1 MRVVTD
7 LPRPVRVIDHV
18 WIPLSDGIRLGARIW
33 LPEDADDDPVPAILE
48 YLPYRKGDGTAVR
61 DQPRHAYFAG
71 HGYAVLR
78 VDIRGSGESGGLL
91 PDEYLPQEQE
101 DALEVLAW
109 IAAQPWCTGDA
120 GMFGISWGGF
130 NGLQVAAHAPPAAEG
145 RDQPLLD
152 GRPLRR
158 RRALP
163 RRLGARARDAL
174 VGSVDAVVQRD
185 PARPGR
191 RRAGVARDVAGAHR
205 RRRSI
210 RARVAS
216 PPAPR
221 RLLEAGL
228 RVRGPHGDHV
238 PGLRH
243 RRVGGRILGGGVPA
257 GGGPRRTLEGSA
269 RPVVACLPRGGGA
282 RAGDRLPPGVPA
294 LVGPVAEGS
303 ADRHRRRA
311 DPARVDAGAGHAV
324 GATGGAARPL
334 GGRGAL
340 ALARD
345 RGAPARARRRHA
357 RRGARLRRAAPR
369 CPLGRRA
376 PRGRHGSPLRARR
389 GRLVRRRDPRRG
401 RGRPARRRRP
411 RALLHVRPARG
422 AHRAARKRARRARAG
437 ERPAGRPARRPALR
451 RGA

>member
-1 MRVVTD
+1 MDRGAALVH
-7 LPRPVRVIDHV
+7 RRRRHVRHLV
-18 WIPLSDGIRLGARIW
+18 GRLQRAAGGGAR
-33 LPEDADDDPVPAILE
+33 
-48 YLPYRKGDGTAVR
+48 
-61 DQPRHAYFAG
+61 
-71 HGYAVLR
+71 
-78 VDIRGSGESGGLL
+78 
-91 PDEYLPQEQE
+91 
-101 DALEVLAW
+101 
-109 IAAQPWCTGDA
+109 AAP
-120 GMFGISWGGF
+120 
-130 NGLQVAAHAPPAAEG
+130 AEG

-158 RRALP
+158 RRPLP
-163 RRLGARARDAL
+163 RRLGARTGDAL
-174 VGSVDAVVQRD
+174 VGRVDAVVQRD

-205 RRRSI
+205 RRRSL

-228 RVRGPHGDHV
+228 CVRGPLGDHV

-257 GGGPRRTLEGSA
+257 GGGPRRALEGSA

-282 RAGDRLPPGVPA
+282 RPRYRLPPGVPA

-357 RRGARLRRAAPR
+357 RRGAPA
-369 CPLGRRA
+369 
-376 PRGRHGSPLRARR
+376 RARR
-389 GRLVRRRDPRRG
+389 VSRSAPICCAGSTGASGAPTAPSARARSTSAPTTAARSASRPPRSRSASSCSETRAWSWCWRATGRSRSSPPG
-401 RGRPARRRRP
+401 SATWPPTARRCS
-411 RALLHVRPARG
+411 
-422 AHRAARKRARRARAG
+422 
-437 ERPAGRPARRPALR
+437 
-451 RGA
+451 